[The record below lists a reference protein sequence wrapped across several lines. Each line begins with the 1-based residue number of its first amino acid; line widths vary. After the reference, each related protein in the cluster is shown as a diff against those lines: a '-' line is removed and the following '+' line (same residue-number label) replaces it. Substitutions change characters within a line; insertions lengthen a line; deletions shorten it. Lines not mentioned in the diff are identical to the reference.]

1 MLGAYLRSLREAS
14 GLTLEQVG
22 ERFGMTRGAVH
33 KWENGDTRIAADQLG
48 AFLDVVNATPEQAAE
63 AIRLSRVAGAHLI
76 PPRDVDGTDAAA
88 QPSPPVTG
96 CGACANYSNTGRCAV
111 QPLRPKIAAWRA
123 ARGRSGQVGSVD
135 EVGCPGFVDA
145 ARDDATEET
154 TAPPA
159 AEAAA

>member
-1 MLGAYLRSLREAS
+1 MLGAYLRSLREDS

-22 ERFGMTRGAVH
+22 DRFGVTRGAVG
-33 KWENGDTRIAADQLG
+33 KWERGDTAFTAPQLG
-48 AFLDVVNATPEQAAE
+48 AYLEIVGASEADAAE

-76 PPRDVDGTDAAA
+76 PPRDVDGTDATA

-96 CGACANYSNTGRCAV
+96 CEACANYSASGRCVV
-111 QPLRPKIAAWRA
+111 QPLRPKIAAWRS

-135 EVGCPGFVDA
+135 EAGCPGFVDA
-145 ARDDATEET
+145 SRDDATEET

-159 AEAAA
+159 EAAA